1 MASNKQLYNNTYSY
15 IDRKMFY
22 YRNPRGF
29 LTLYKEQPSL
39 KRVSVTSHKIDVE
52 TDCGCYR
59 VGHVVNIKQH
69 VSKENCSYH
78 PTTVKTMILI
88 FYDGFE
94 YLNGLMQLRNIFI
107 FYKLN

>member
-1 MASNKQLYNNTYSY
+1 MC
-15 IDRKMFY
+15 Y

-29 LTLYKEQPSL
+29 STLYEEQPSL

-78 PTTVKTMILI
+78 PTTNCEDYDTDFFTMDLSI
-88 FYDGFE
+88 
-94 YLNGLMQLRNIFI
+94 
-107 FYKLN
+107 